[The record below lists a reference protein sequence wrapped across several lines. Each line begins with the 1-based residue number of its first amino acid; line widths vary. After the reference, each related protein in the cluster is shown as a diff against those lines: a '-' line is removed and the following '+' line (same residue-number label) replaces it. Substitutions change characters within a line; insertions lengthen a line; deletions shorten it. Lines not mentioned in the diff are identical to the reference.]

1 MSIQLAP
8 MQRENMTARIYREIK
23 QKIMMGELRPG
34 ETITLRSITESLG
47 VSQTPVREALLQ
59 LVSEHALAPS
69 PGKSVKVP
77 ELTEAQLLE
86 LRAIRLELESF
97 ATRRAVPLATPALVE
112 TLREIHAQ
120 LMESRRQQAM
130 APVLAR
136 NFDFHF
142 TLYRA
147 AQMPQLVSMIENL
160 WVQTA
165 SYLSYVYTPPFPTL
179 PGRHPH
185 EAIIEAVQARDVEA
199 ALREIRRDIEGHGE
213 YLMRYLTEHQLL
225 HR

>member
-1 MSIQLAP
+1 MTIHLAP

-34 ETITLRSITESLG
+34 DTITLRSITDTLG

-59 LVSEHALAPS
+59 LVSERALTLS

-77 ELTEAQLLE
+77 ELTIAQLQE
-86 LRAIRLELESF
+86 LRSIRLELECF
-97 ATRRAVPLATPALVE
+97 AARRAVPQATPALIAE
-112 TLREIHAQ
+112 LRGIHAKLMTSRKQQ
-120 LMESRRQQAM
+120 LM

-142 TLYRA
+142 ALYSA
-147 AQMPQLVSMIENL
+147 AQMPHLLSMIENL

-165 SYLSYVYTPPFPTL
+165 SYLSYLYTPPFPTL
-179 PGRHPH
+179 AGPHPH
-185 EAIIEAVQARDVEA
+185 EAVIAGLEAGDAESVV
-199 ALREIRRDIEGHGE
+199 REIRRDIEGHGE
-213 YLMRYLTEHQLL
+213 FLIRYLTEHGLAK
-225 HR
+225 

>member
-1 MSIQLAP
+1 MTINLAP

-34 ETITLRSITESLG
+34 DTITLRSITDTLG

-59 LVSEHALAPS
+59 LVSERALTLS

-77 ELTEAQLLE
+77 ELTVAQLQE
-86 LRAIRLELESF
+86 LRSIRLELECF
-97 ATRRAVPLATPALVE
+97 AARRAAPLATPALIDE
-112 TLREIHAQ
+112 LRGIHANLMASRQHQ
-120 LMESRRQQAM
+120 LM

-142 TLYRA
+142 ALYSA
-147 AQMPQLVSMIENL
+147 AQMPHLLSMIENL

-165 SYLSYVYTPPFPTL
+165 SYLSYLYTPPFPTL
-179 PGRHPH
+179 PGVHPH
-185 EAIIEAVQARDVEA
+185 EGIIAGLQSGDTEAVV
-199 ALREIRRDIEGHGE
+199 REIRRDIEGHGE
-213 YLMRYLTEHQLL
+213 FLIRYLTEHGLAK
-225 HR
+225 

>member
-1 MSIQLAP
+1 MTINLAP

-34 ETITLRSITESLG
+34 ETITLRSITENLG

-59 LVSEHALAPS
+59 LVSERALTLS

-77 ELTEAQLLE
+77 ELTVAQLQE
-86 LRAIRLELESF
+86 LRSIRLELECF
-97 ATRRAVPLATPALVE
+97 AARRAMPHATPALIAE
-112 TLREIHAQ
+112 LRSIHANLMDSRNQQ
-120 LMESRRQQAM
+120 LM

-142 TLYRA
+142 ALYSA
-147 AQMPQLVSMIENL
+147 AQMPHLLFMIENL

-165 SYLSYVYTPPFPTL
+165 SYLSYLYTPPFPVL
-179 PGRHPH
+179 PNGHPH
-185 EAIIEAVQARDVEA
+185 ESIIA
-199 ALREIRRDIEGHGE
+199 ALESGNADALVREIRRDIEGHGE
-213 YLMRYLTEHQLL
+213 LLIRHLTEQGLAK
-225 HR
+225 